1 MMTMTEV
8 TTYTSPWGITYD
20 VVAEAQSRAD
30 YREYGNPATRYMR
43 EYVQYN
49 FYRDGKRVTF
59 TFDMDEKRLAETFG
73 VIEGVYGAPF
83 SSWLD

>member
-1 MMTMTEV
+1 MMTMNEV

-20 VVAEAQSRAD
+20 VVAEKQSRAD
-30 YREYGNPATRYMR
+30 YREFMNPATRYMR

-59 TFDMDEKRLAETFG
+59 TFDMDEKRLAETFA
-73 VIEGVYGAPF
+73 VLEGHIGAPF

>member
-1 MMTMTEV
+1 MMKLTEMK
-8 TTYTSPWGITYD
+8 TYTSPWGVTYD
-20 VVAEAQSRAD
+20 VVAEKQSRAD
-30 YREYGNPATRYMR
+30 YREYGNPDTRYMR

-49 FYRDGKRVTF
+49 FYRNGKLVTF
-59 TFDMDEKRLAETFG
+59 TFNMDEKRLAETFG

>member
-1 MMTMTEV
+1 MTMNEV

-20 VVAEAQSRAD
+20 VVAEKQSRAD
-30 YREYGNPATRYMR
+30 YREFMNPATRYMR

-73 VIEGVYGAPF
+73 EIEGVYGAPF
-83 SSWLD
+83 SSWCD